1 MKKIYTVIPFL
12 STSLVLLLFL
22 NIQKT
27 FAQTP
32 GTMEFGSSTVVLANN
47 PNPIA
52 DQSVNPLLNS
62 FDMSGTSGASSGGD
76 IILAFATSGNGVGTD
91 AIGGASDAVLAWAGN
106 GTASIGS
113 GALSTD
119 SGGEIGITS
128 MQFAYQQAIGAS
140 TLNFTFTGK
149 KDGTTVGTLDL
160 VLPTHNS
167 AINIDLTSPTTGSF
181 SDIDEL
187 IITPATEIFGGF
199 SIDDLVVTAVV
210 SNTAPVI
217 GGTTA
222 GQTVNDNST
231 ISPFSSITTT
241 DADGDNLS
249 ATITL
254 DDNAKGV
261 LTGTGLSGSGP
272 YTIASTTPADLQ
284 TKLRALSFNPTDNR
298 TVTTETTTFTVEIK
312 DGTDTDTDNTTTVIS
327 SAVVPTVT
335 LSVTPGSK
343 AENITTT
350 SEVKAMLSN
359 TYAAD
364 VTVNLDFSGTAINQG
379 DYTRSSSS
387 ITITPGN
394 TSGTITLQNINDML
408 FEGDETVI
416 VDISTV
422 TNGTENGTQQITYTI
437 TNDDAKPTATLFTR
451 DIYNPITDES
461 GGQAFIVGELSA
473 PAGVTVTIP
482 LTFSGTATGGGTDY
496 AVTGTTI
503 TIVAGFLTDSMRVT
517 SMYDGIEEG
526 NETVIIDMG
535 APTNAIEDGSQ
546 QVTLTIIDEDAV
558 APTGY
563 TVAFDQASITTANQS
578 SVSFTFAGAEVGA
591 DYEYILSS
599 SGGGTNVSGNG
610 TIATA
615 TDQITG
621 IDLSGL
627 GDGTITLSVTLTD
640 GTGNTGS
647 AAIDTKTKDT
657 VTPSGYSVSLDQSFI
672 NGSNESSVSFT
683 FAGAEVG
690 ADYEYI
696 LSSSGG
702 GTNVSGNGT
711 IATATDQ
718 ITGIDLSGLGDGTIT
733 LSVTLTDGTGNT
745 GSAAIDTKTKDTVTP
760 SGYSVSLD
768 QSAINGSN
776 ESSVSF
782 TFAGAEVGA
791 TFNYILSSSGGGS
804 NVTGSGTIATA
815 TDQITGIDL
824 SGLGDGTI
832 TLSVTLTDGAG
843 NTGSA
848 ATDTKTKDT
857 VTPSGYLVSLDQ
869 SAINGSNESSVSFT
883 FAGAEV
889 GATFNYGLS
898 STGGGTNVTGS
909 GTIATATDQITGI
922 DLSGLGDGTI
932 TLSVTLT
939 DGAGNTGSA
948 ATDTKTK
955 DTVTPSGYSVSL
967 DQSFINGSN
976 ESSVSFTFA
985 GAEVGATFNYSLSSS
1000 GGGTNVTGNGTIATA
1015 TDQITGIDISG
1026 LGDGTITL
1034 KAKLTDVYYNS
1045 GAEVVDTKTKDTT
1058 APSGYSVSLDQS
1070 FINGSNESS
1079 VSFTFAGAEVG
1090 ATFNYSL
1097 SSSGGGT
1104 NVTGNGTI
1112 ATATDQITG
1121 INLSGLGDGT
1131 ITLSVTLTDFAGNT
1145 GSAASD
1151 SKIKDTAA
1159 PVVTSLS
1166 VPNNQTYLTGEDLD
1180 FTINFDEAV
1189 TVNTDAGT
1197 PQIALTIGAT
1207 TRQASY
1213 QSGSG
1218 SSALAFS
1225 YTVQA
1230 GDLDTDGIAVGT
1242 LAANG
1247 GTIKDAASNDAN
1259 LTLNSVGSTSAVL
1272 VDALAPTVTS
1282 VDVPAD
1288 KTYSSGENL
1297 DFTVNFNE
1305 NVTVTTASGTPQI
1318 AVTIG
1323 STTRQAAYLN
1333 GSGTNALLFRY
1344 TVESGDSDTD
1354 GVAVGTLSANGGTI
1368 KDAASNDAN
1377 LTLNSVGSTTAVL
1390 IDAVGPAVS
1399 SVSVPANAT
1408 YAAGQDL
1415 DFTVNFDENVTV
1427 NTTGGTPQ
1435 IALTIGSTTRQA
1447 IYQSGSGSPALVFS
1461 YTVQAG
1467 ELDTDGIAVG
1477 TLSANGGT
1485 IKDAAS
1491 NDANLTLNSVGSTSA
1506 VLVDAVAP
1514 TVTSVSVPANAT
1526 YVAGQDLDFT
1536 INFDEAVTVNTDA
1549 GTPQIALTIGAATR
1563 QASYQ
1568 SGSGSSALAF
1578 SYTVQTGDLDTDGIA
1593 VGSLA
1598 VNGGTLKDVA
1608 GNNANLTLNSVG
1620 ATSAVLVGAT
1630 VPTVTTLTP
1639 VVDNQQVTL
1648 GGTITSEG
1656 NSNVT
1661 ERGIVYSF
1669 VNSDPKIGAA
1679 DITVVSDGSGAG
1691 SFSKD
1696 YSGFTANKT
1705 YYLRAFATNGVGT
1718 SYGSIVTFKTTKK
1731 NQTIYFPEL
1740 EVKTYGDEDFSLN
1753 ATATSGLS
1761 VSYISSDL
1769 DVATV
1774 KNGVVHLVGAGT
1786 CMIHAYQNGNDEY
1799 YNAIRISRT
1808 LIVNKAQAT
1817 ISLENLSV
1825 AYDGSPKEVVVS
1837 TNPEGLNTLVTY
1849 EGNAE
1854 IPSEVG
1860 DYSVEV
1866 VIDDQNYE
1874 GSASGLLEI
1883 LVDTDMDGIAD
1894 ILDPDDDNDG
1904 LTDEEE
1910 EAMGTDPLNPD
1921 SDGDG
1926 INDKEDPNPNI
1937 PTSVDQVKLDQQV
1950 KVYPTVVSS
1959 QIHIEFDRND
1969 YNLSIVNSSGVVVYQ
1984 KESLTGDQS
1993 LMLDDISPGL
2003 YFVRISTDEGAVVR
2017 KIIKE

>member
-1 MKKIYTVIPFL
+1 MKKIYFVIPFL

-22 NIQKT
+22 NIQKSH
-27 FAQTP
+27 AQTFDWETATDTGP
-32 GTMEFGSSTVVLANN
+32 TVTQTKNSVTATVTTSDNDAHLINGGGFEGSTGNVVFTQYANSSTFFKISFSSAVNVASIFTFLADDDTGGETLIDFTPTGGSNSTVTEGIAQSIGEVVPLNWTN
-47 PNPIA
+47 ITEITLT
-52 DQSVNPLLNS
+52 VNGGGFES
-62 FDMSGTSGASSGGD
+62 FGIDD
-76 IILAFATSGNGVGTD
+76 IILTTNTAPSASSFTANNGPYENLTYTFNTADFGYSDTDGDPLDHLVIESVPAAGVLYVDADNDDSYDSGEQV
-91 AIGGASDAVLAWAGN
+91 
-106 GTASIGS
+106 SIGS
-113 GALSTD
+113 QVTKADLDAGKLQYIQNGSTN
-119 SGGEIGITS
+119 SS
-128 MQFAYQQAIGAS
+128 FQFEV
-140 TLNFTFTGK
+140 N
-149 KDGTTVGTLDL
+149 DGTTNSSGNYVASLN
-160 VLPTHNS
+160 VLP
-167 AINIDLTSPTTGSF
+167 
-181 SDIDEL
+181 
-187 IITPATEIFGGF
+187 
-199 SIDDLVVTAVV
+199 
-210 SNTAPVI
+210 
-217 GGTTA
+217 
-222 GQTVNDNST
+222 
-231 ISPFSSITTT
+231 
-241 DADGDNLS
+241 
-249 ATITL
+249 
-254 DDNAKGV
+254 
-261 LTGTGLSGSGP
+261 
-272 YTIASTTPADLQ
+272 
-284 TKLRALSFNPTDNR
+284 
-298 TVTTETTTFTVEIK
+298 
-312 DGTDTDTDNTTTVIS
+312 
-327 SAVVPTVT
+327 VPTVT

-350 SEVKAMLSN
+350 SEVKATLSN

-408 FEGDETVI
+408 FEGDETVV
-416 VDISTV
+416 VDISSV
-422 TNGTENGTQQITYTI
+422 TNGTESGTQQITYTI

-496 AVTGTTI
+496 VVTGTTI

-517 SMYDGIEEG
+517 SLYDGIEEG
-526 NETVIIDMG
+526 NETVVIDMG
-535 APTNAIEDGSQ
+535 APTNALEDGTQ
-546 QVTLTIIDEDAV
+546 QVTLTIVDEDAV
-558 APTGY
+558 APVGY
-563 TVAFDQASITTANQS
+563 TVAFDQASITTA
-578 SVSFTFAGAEVGA
+578 
-591 DYEYILSS
+591 
-599 SGGGTNVSGNG
+599 
-610 TIATA
+610 
-615 TDQITG
+615 
-621 IDLSGL
+621 
-627 GDGTITLSVTLTD
+627 
-640 GTGNTGS
+640 
-647 AAIDTKTKDT
+647 
-657 VTPSGYSVSLDQSFI
+657 
-672 NGSNESSVSFT
+672 
-683 FAGAEVG
+683 
-690 ADYEYI
+690 
-696 LSSSGG
+696 
-702 GTNVSGNGT
+702 
-711 IATATDQ
+711 
-718 ITGIDLSGLGDGTIT
+718 
-733 LSVTLTDGTGNT
+733 
-745 GSAAIDTKTKDTVTP
+745 
-760 SGYSVSLD
+760 
-768 QSAINGSN
+768 N

-791 TFNYILSSSGGGS
+791 TFNYSLSSS
-804 NVTGSGTIATA
+804 
-815 TDQITGIDL
+815 
-824 SGLGDGTI
+824 
-832 TLSVTLTDGAG
+832 
-843 NTGSA
+843 
-848 ATDTKTKDT
+848 
-857 VTPSGYLVSLDQ
+857 
-869 SAINGSNESSVSFT
+869 
-883 FAGAEV
+883 
-889 GATFNYGLS
+889 
-898 STGGGTNVTGS
+898 GGGTNVTGS

-939 DGAGNTGSA
+939 DGAGNTGDA
-948 ATDTKTK
+948 AIDT
-955 DTVTPSGYSVSL
+955 
-967 DQSFINGSN
+967 
-976 ESSVSFTFA
+976 E
-985 GAEVGATFNYSLSSS
+985 
-1000 GGGTNVTGNGTIATA
+1000 
-1015 TDQITGIDISG
+1015 
-1026 LGDGTITL
+1026 
-1034 KAKLTDVYYNS
+1034 
-1045 GAEVVDTKTKDTT
+1045 TKDTT
-1058 APSGYSVSLDQS
+1058 APTVTSVSVPANATYVTGQNLDFTVNFDENVTVNTTGGIPQMAITIGATTRQATYIS
-1070 FINGSNESS
+1070 GSGTSALVFRHTVLEGDLDTDGVAVGSLAANGSTLKDAAGNDANLTLNSVGSTTAVLIDAVAPVVSS
-1079 VSFTFAGAEVG
+1079 VSVPANATYAAG
-1090 ATFNYSL
+1090 
-1097 SSSGGGT
+1097 
-1104 NVTGNGTI
+1104 
-1112 ATATDQITG
+1112 Q
-1121 INLSGLGDGT
+1121 
-1131 ITLSVTLTDFAGNT
+1131 
-1145 GSAASD
+1145 
-1151 SKIKDTAA
+1151 
-1159 PVVTSLS
+1159 
-1166 VPNNQTYLTGEDLD
+1166 DLD
-1180 FTINFDEAV
+1180 FTVNFDENV
-1189 TVNTDAGT
+1189 TVNTTGGT
-1197 PQIALTIGAT
+1197 PQIALTIGST
-1207 TRQASY
+1207 TRQAIY

-1218 SSALAFS
+1218 SSALVFS

-1230 GDLDTDGIAVGT
+1230 GELDTDGIAVGT

-1259 LTLNSVGSTSAVL
+1259 LTLNSVGSTSTVLVDALAPTVTSVDVPADKTYSSGENLDFTVNFNENVTVTTASGTPQIAVTIGSTTRQAAYLNGSGTNALLFRYTVESGDSDTDGVAVGTLAANGGTIKDAASNDANLTLNSVGSTSTVL

-1390 IDAVGPAVS
+1390 IDAVAPAVS

-1408 YAAGQDL
+1408 YSAGQDL

-1447 IYQSGSGSPALVFS
+1447 IYQSGSGTNALEFRYTVQNGELDTDGIAVGTLSANGGTIKDAASNDANLTLNSVGSTSAVLVDAVAPTVTSVSVPANATYVAGQDLDFTINFDEAVTVNTTGGTPQIALTIGATTRQVSYQSGSGSSALAFS

-1536 INFDEAVTVNTDA
+1536 INFDEAVTVNTTG
-1549 GTPQIALTIGAATR
+1549 GTPQIALTIGATTR

-1598 VNGGTLKDVA
+1598 VNGGTIKDVA

-1620 ATSAVLVGAT
+1620 TTSAVLVGAT

-1705 YYLRAFATNGVGT
+1705 YYLRAFATNGIGT

-1837 TNPEGLNTLVTY
+1837 TTPEGLNILVTY

-1854 IPSEVG
+1854 IPTEVG

-1866 VIDDQNYE
+1866 VIDDLNYE

>member
-1 MKKIYTVIPFL
+1 MKKIYFV
-12 STSLVLLLFL
+12 TSLVLF
-22 NIQKT
+22 ICFT
-27 FAQTP
+27 VVDVSFAQT
-32 GTMEFGSSTVVLANN
+32 TYTFSALGSSTGGYKSITTSPSAANIIISDN
-47 PNPIA
+47 MTFYNPIITVGVSSTA
-52 DQSVNPLLNS
+52 S
-62 FDMSGTSGASSGGD
+62 FTCTIKGDGINTGTFTFDDMSWGPFTGSRTLTNTQIVFKNSSGNTID
-76 IILAFATSGNGVGTD
+76 TWT
-91 AIGGASDAVLAWAGN
+91 
-106 GTASIGS
+106 
-113 GALSTD
+113 LSA
-119 SGGEIGITS
+119 
-128 MQFAYQQAIGAS
+128 AYQAPLS
-140 TLNFTFTGK
+140 F
-149 KDGTTVGTLDL
+149 
-160 VLPTHNS
+160 NS
-167 AINIDLTSPTTGSF
+167 EVSAKTIFGETSSVPNVAE
-181 SDIDEL
+181 I
-187 IITPATEIFGGF
+187 IITADLDGSSNSDNIEFRDITLS
-199 SIDDLVVTAVV
+199 SIAAPVL
-210 SNTAPVI
+210 NTAPVI
-217 GGTTA
+217 GGTSS

-254 DDNAKGV
+254 DNNAKGV

-284 TKLRALSFNPTDNR
+284 AKLRALSFNPTDNR
-298 TVTTETTTFTVEIK
+298 TTTNETTTFTVEIN

-343 AENITTT
+343 AENITTA
-350 SEVKAMLSN
+350 SEINATLSN

-364 VTVNLDFSGTAINQG
+364 VTVNLDFSGTAINQI
-379 DYTRSSSS
+379 DYNRSSSS

-408 FEGDETVI
+408 FEGDETVV
-416 VDISTV
+416 VDISSV
-422 TNGTENGTQQITYTI
+422 TNGTESGTQQITYTI

-451 DIYNPITDES
+451 NHYNPITDES
-461 GGQAFIVGELSA
+461 GGQAFIIGELSA

-496 AVTGTTI
+496 SITGSTI
-503 TIVAGFLTDSMRVT
+503 TIIAGFLTDSMRVT

-526 NETVIIDMG
+526 NETVVIDMG
-535 APTNAIEDGSQ
+535 APTNAIEDGTQ

-558 APTGY
+558 APT
-563 TVAFDQASITTANQS
+563 VS
-578 SVSFTFAGAEVGA
+578 SVSVPANATYVAGQ
-591 DYEYILSS
+591 
-599 SGGGTNVSGNG
+599 N
-610 TIATA
+610 
-615 TDQITG
+615 
-621 IDLSGL
+621 
-627 GDGTITLSVTLTD
+627 
-640 GTGNTGS
+640 
-647 AAIDTKTKDT
+647 
-657 VTPSGYSVSLDQSFI
+657 
-672 NGSNESSVSFT
+672 
-683 FAGAEVG
+683 
-690 ADYEYI
+690 
-696 LSSSGG
+696 
-702 GTNVSGNGT
+702 
-711 IATATDQ
+711 
-718 ITGIDLSGLGDGTIT
+718 
-733 LSVTLTDGTGNT
+733 
-745 GSAAIDTKTKDTVTP
+745 
-760 SGYSVSLD
+760 
-768 QSAINGSN
+768 
-776 ESSVSF
+776 
-782 TFAGAEVGA
+782 
-791 TFNYILSSSGGGS
+791 
-804 NVTGSGTIATA
+804 
-815 TDQITGIDL
+815 
-824 SGLGDGTI
+824 
-832 TLSVTLTDGAG
+832 
-843 NTGSA
+843 
-848 ATDTKTKDT
+848 
-857 VTPSGYLVSLDQ
+857 
-869 SAINGSNESSVSFT
+869 
-883 FAGAEV
+883 
-889 GATFNYGLS
+889 
-898 STGGGTNVTGS
+898 
-909 GTIATATDQITGI
+909 
-922 DLSGLGDGTI
+922 
-932 TLSVTLT
+932 
-939 DGAGNTGSA
+939 
-948 ATDTKTK
+948 
-955 DTVTPSGYSVSL
+955 
-967 DQSFINGSN
+967 
-976 ESSVSFTFA
+976 
-985 GAEVGATFNYSLSSS
+985 
-1000 GGGTNVTGNGTIATA
+1000 
-1015 TDQITGIDISG
+1015 
-1026 LGDGTITL
+1026 
-1034 KAKLTDVYYNS
+1034 
-1045 GAEVVDTKTKDTT
+1045 
-1058 APSGYSVSLDQS
+1058 
-1070 FINGSNESS
+1070 
-1079 VSFTFAGAEVG
+1079 
-1090 ATFNYSL
+1090 
-1097 SSSGGGT
+1097 
-1104 NVTGNGTI
+1104 
-1112 ATATDQITG
+1112 
-1121 INLSGLGDGT
+1121 
-1131 ITLSVTLTDFAGNT
+1131 
-1145 GSAASD
+1145 
-1151 SKIKDTAA
+1151 
-1159 PVVTSLS
+1159 
-1166 VPNNQTYLTGEDLD
+1166 LD
-1180 FTINFDEAV
+1180 FTVNFDENV
-1189 TVNTDAGT
+1189 TVNTTGGIPRIAIIIGSTTRQASYISGSGTSELVFRYTVQYGELDADGVAVGT
-1197 PQIALTIGAT
+1197 LSANGGTLEDADGNDAVLTLNNVGSTTSVLVDAVGPTVSSVFVPANATYVTGQNLDFTVNFDENVTVNTTGGIPQMAITIGATTRQATYISGSGTSALVFRHTVLEGDLDTDGVAVGSLAANGSTLKDAAGNDANLTLNSVGSTSDVLIDAVGPTVNSVSVPANATYVAGQNLNFTVNFDESVTVNTTGGIPQIALTIGAT
-1207 TRQASY
+1207 TREATYISGSGTSALLFRYTVQSDDLDTDGIAVGSLAANGSTLKDAASNDANLTLNSVGSTTAVLIDAVAPAVSSVSVPANATYSAGQDLDFTVNFDENVTVNTTGGTPQIALTIGSTTRQAIY

-1218 SSALAFS
+1218 SSALVFS

-1230 GDLDTDGIAVGT
+1230 GELDTDGVTVGT
-1242 LAANG
+1242 LSANG

-1259 LTLNSVGSTSAVL
+1259 LTLNSVGSTTAVL

-1377 LTLNSVGSTTAVL
+1377 LTLNSVGSTAAVL
-1390 IDAVGPAVS
+1390 IDAVAPAVS

-1408 YAAGQDL
+1408 YSAGQDL

-1427 NTTGGTPQ
+1427 TTTSGTPQ

-1447 IYQSGSGSPALVFS
+1447 TYQNGSGSSALVFS
-1461 YTVQAG
+1461 YTVQAGELDTDGVTVGTLSANGETIKDAAGNDANLTLNSVGSTNAVLIDAVAPTISSVSVPANATYIAGQNLDFTVSFDENVTVNTTGGTPQVAVTVGSTVQQAAYLSGSGTNAIEFRYTVQNG

-1549 GTPQIALTIGAATR
+1549 GTPQIALTIGATTR

-1578 SYTVQTGDLDTDGIA
+1578 SYTVQGGDLDTDGIV

-1598 VNGGTLKDVA
+1598 VNGGTIKDVA

-1620 ATSAVLVGAT
+1620 ATNAVLVGAT

-1731 NQTIYFPEL
+1731 NQSIYFPEI
-1740 EVKTYGDEDFSLN
+1740 EAKTYGDKDFSLN

-1825 AYDGSPKEVVVS
+1825 AYDGSPKEAVVS

-1854 IPSEVG
+1854 IPTEVG
-1860 DYSVEV
+1860 EYSVEV

-1950 KVYPTVVSS
+1950 QVYPTVVNS

-1969 YNLSIVNSSGVVVYQ
+1969 YDLSIVNSSGVVVYQ

-1993 LMLDDISPGL
+1993 LMFDEISPGL